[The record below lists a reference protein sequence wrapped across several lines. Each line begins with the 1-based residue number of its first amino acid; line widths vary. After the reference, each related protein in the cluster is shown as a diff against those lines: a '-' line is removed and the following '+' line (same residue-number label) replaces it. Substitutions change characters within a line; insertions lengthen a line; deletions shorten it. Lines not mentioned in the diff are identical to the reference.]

1 MVSGYDQIAYG
12 RKNVPVKSQTG
23 RRNNKNGSIFRIQFF
38 LVYHMKKLLV
48 TGGHGVLGTYL
59 PSLYSTAVCIVPTH
73 EQMPVEHEVLV
84 KKYITYVQPDVV
96 LHMAALTD
104 VDYCEKHPQKAYD
117 VNVQGTINMV
127 KMCALYHIP
136 LIYISTAAVFDGGK
150 DCFSED
156 DTPRPVNIYGETK
169 FKSEQIV
176 STSGIEHL
184 IVRIGWLVGGGKSEK
199 KFVSYIL
206 EKLKKGADVHAVSDI
221 YGSLIY
227 APDVLSFIRQALEER
242 LAGIYHLGYTGTP
255 SRYDIAVALKNML
268 QSTSSVI
275 PVPGLAFQKTFSAR
289 RPKREVLVSRKK
301 PFSVHWKER
310 LQQYVTEELL

>member
-1 MVSGYDQIAYG
+1 MPGAG
-12 RKNVPVKSQTG
+12 RC
-23 RRNNKNGSIFRIQFF
+23 R
-38 LVYHMKKLLV
+38 
-48 TGGHGVLGTYL
+48 
-59 PSLYSTAVCIVPTH
+59 
-73 EQMPVEHEVLV
+73 
-84 KKYITYVQPDVV
+84 
-96 LHMAALTD
+96 
-104 VDYCEKHPQKAYD
+104 
-117 VNVQGTINMV
+117 
-127 KMCALYHIP
+127 
-136 LIYISTAAVFDGGK
+136 
-150 DCFSED
+150 
-156 DTPRPVNIYGETK
+156 
-169 FKSEQIV
+169 
-176 STSGIEHL
+176 
-184 IVRIGWLVGGGKSEK
+184 
-199 KFVSYIL
+199 
-206 EKLKKGADVHAVSDI
+206 KGADVHAVSDI